1 MHRSKNDGR
10 SLLAIY
16 RMVRF
21 LLSFTKK
28 GADPLGIAEHAGEGP
43 TPLEATPRPAFLNQL
58 PAMHLYL
65 RADET

>member
-1 MHRSKNDGR
+1 
-10 SLLAIY
+10 
-16 RMVRF
+16 MVRF

-28 GADPLGIAEHAGEGP
+28 GSDPLGIAEHAGEGP
-43 TPLEATPRPAFLNQL
+43 TRLEATPRPAFLNQL